1 MKLRVVLFFIK
12 GAFFSLI
19 LIMSASIHAQEKASR
34 LIGFKDAQETFTK
47 CRENSPDQHRGVGIV
62 VNRVATGAIE
72 ILIAIETTKQY
83 DGYSAIKNLEISVH
97 PLTLIVDD
105 EGTKSLVENGKSAS
119 KIISGFELDEGASEM
134 IATPKVILPIG
145 GDASA
150 VRVRI
155 RGVFGR
161 DRVTILTANIDG
173 DNTASVCYGKA
184 KAKK

>member
-1 MKLRVVLFFIK
+1 MKSRVVLFSIK
-12 GAFFSLI
+12 GAFLLLI

-34 LIGFKDAQETFTK
+34 LIGFKDAQDTFTK
-47 CRENSPDQHRGVGIV
+47 CRENSPGQHRGVGIV
-62 VNRVATGAIE
+62 VNRVAAGSIE
-72 ILIAIETTKQY
+72 ILMAIETTKQY
-83 DGYSAIKNLEISVH
+83 DGYSAIKNFEISVH
-97 PLTLIVDD
+97 PLKLIVDE
-105 EGTKSLVENGKSAS
+105 EGRKILVETGKSAS
-119 KIISGFELDEGASEM
+119 KIVGGFELDEGASEM

-145 GDASA
+145 VDASA

-155 RGVFGR
+155 LGVFGR